1 MNYKIY
7 LMNLAV
13 PAIAVLA
20 IAIIS
25 GVFKVKKKESIKGE
39 VFDYFVSIW
48 KSEENKEEKKE
59 GSFYQKF
66 FDMLLQTYEY
76 EKYKESSNRLK
87 YYFYKLLVLLVIL
100 SIPFLALFLIT
111 SKEWLLND
119 SEWNNIYL
127 YAAILVPLIF
137 AYLINQY
144 IRIKQ
149 FRETWYRHLRNRH
162 QIEWRMLTY
171 VKDHEL
177 LKEGKTAKEAGTTF
191 ESLKIDFI
199 NSMCDYWKS
208 AATEIDISK
217 EENIFEGIGSLFKS

>member
-13 PAIAVLA
+13 PAIAVLV

-25 GVFKVKKKESIKGE
+25 GIFKVKKKESIKGE

-59 GSFYQKF
+59 GSFYRKF

>member
-13 PAIAVLA
+13 PAIAVLV

-25 GVFKVKKKESIKGE
+25 GIFKVKKKESIKGE

-149 FRETWYRHLRNRH
+149 CRE
-162 QIEWRMLTY
+162 
-171 VKDHEL
+171 
-177 LKEGKTAKEAGTTF
+177 A
-191 ESLKIDFI
+191 
-199 NSMCDYWKS
+199 
-208 AATEIDISK
+208 
-217 EENIFEGIGSLFKS
+217 

>member
-13 PAIAVLA
+13 PAIAVLV

-25 GVFKVKKKESIKGE
+25 GIFKVKKKESIKGE

-48 KSEENKEEKKE
+48 KSEENKKE

>member
-13 PAIAVLA
+13 PAIAVLL

-25 GVFKVKKKESIKGE
+25 GIFKVKKKESIKGE

>member
-13 PAIAVLA
+13 PAIAVLV

-25 GVFKVKKKESIKGE
+25 GIFKVKKKESIKGE

>member
-13 PAIAVLA
+13 PAIAVLV

-25 GVFKVKKKESIKGE
+25 GIFKVKKKESIKGE

-177 LKEGKTAKEAGTTF
+177 LKEGKTAKEAGTTL

>member
-1 MNYKIY
+1 M
-7 LMNLAV
+7 
-13 PAIAVLA
+13 
-20 IAIIS
+20 
-25 GVFKVKKKESIKGE
+25 KKKESIKGE

>member
-20 IAIIS
+20 IGIIS

>member
-13 PAIAVLA
+13 PAIAVLV

-25 GVFKVKKKESIKGE
+25 GIFKVKKKESIKGE

-199 NSMCDYWKS
+199 NSMRDYWKS

>member
-13 PAIAVLA
+13 PAIAVLV

-25 GVFKVKKKESIKGE
+25 GIFKVKKKESIKGE

-119 SEWNNIYL
+119 SDWNNIYL

>member
-13 PAIAVLA
+13 PAIAVLV

-25 GVFKVKKKESIKGE
+25 GIFKVKKKESIKGE

-48 KSEENKEEKKE
+48 KSEKNKEEKKE
-59 GSFYQKF
+59 GSFCQKF

>member
-1 MNYKIY
+1 
-7 LMNLAV
+7 
-13 PAIAVLA
+13 
-20 IAIIS
+20 
-25 GVFKVKKKESIKGE
+25 
-39 VFDYFVSIW
+39 
-48 KSEENKEEKKE
+48 
-59 GSFYQKF
+59 
-66 FDMLLQTYEY
+66 MLLQTYEY

>member
-13 PAIAVLA
+13 PAIAVLV
-20 IAIIS
+20 IVIIS

>member
-13 PAIAVLA
+13 PAIAVLL

-25 GVFKVKKKESIKGE
+25 GIFKVKKKESIKGE

-177 LKEGKTAKEAGTTF
+177 LKEGKTAKEAGTTL

>member
-25 GVFKVKKKESIKGE
+25 GIFKVKKKESIKGE

-199 NSMCDYWKS
+199 NSMCDCWKS